1 MLMRRGHRLHSIAGG
16 ENGLDMAQLRRLE
29 TIRQGEADEEVEQ
42 DLWEA
47 VQKNNV
53 ETIHRFRDKADV
65 LSRDLPFLQAV
76 ISEAIGLANKEMVT
90 AVVDLFACNN
100 QQAYQ
105 VGEFAIVVATAA
117 CDTQLV
123 VAILDLWLANRAYQ
137 VYSPLDVVALSVQA
151 SATPS
156 RFAYKSVR
164 NTAWLAETAIY
175 VATVDKL
182 SDILKAILDWV
193 KENREHVGQIK
204 KINADCIL
212 HASLTDDKDQVR
224 ILYSAGFRLQADN
237 TRRVNKDY
245 LKKIKLFQARAS
257 PVYCAVSFE
266 QSQNVE
272 MDDPMKKCLEYA
284 LHAKQYANKIQDF
297 NSEYNDIAAKSEN
310 FAIKL
315 LDKCTTK
322 HEIQT
327 LLQTKS
333 YRGHHDANFNIAILD
348 GHKELVAHE
357 KFQQL
362 LHKKWGQRDRVH
374 YGDEIRYNIFWSEM
388 SKIQKLVH
396 FFKQMVL
403 FFLLPLAFI
412 VSMIIPKIEKVPI
425 FHSLIIQTHIP
436 VNRFIY
442 YEMSKFFFVLII
454 FLTLIDGEEVAWYD
468 LFAVLWIF
476 SYILEDFRTIY
487 RLYDQGGAE
496 NRSKTVRR
504 WLTFRNIYIL
514 ATNLIFL
521 VSLILRYLAYSNDEC
536 RDDCPYEGNKMA
548 FIGACLWA
556 IGALLT
562 FLRNVQTGLM
572 WRQTGPIIISMTYMI
587 IDVMVFLFIFVV
599 VYISFTLSAVY
610 IYSVYDD
617 NRTQFFNTHKS
628 AFKLFWWTL
637 IRTGNPHFPNIRE
650 FNNTLHYYNSTCIGN
665 VLTEETVEAK
675 IIGNCAIGR
684 DGVVGEFDD
693 DIEEGIP
700 YITGNVLWAVYQ
712 FVVFIVLLS
721 VLRARMVNT
730 YHRIFREADV
740 QWKFFRA
747 SIWWKYLDHNSI
759 LPPPFTLIFLLY
771 SATKKC
777 WRKLD
782 SAKAELRDE
791 DLVQDKKEFHK
802 KYKRLLLTLVQS
814 EENSWGF
821 DRKSF
826 KSFKSMVDC
835 GGD

>member
-1 MLMRRGHRLHSIAGG
+1 MG
-16 ENGLDMAQLRRLE
+16 QWRRLGSVRHGRNE
-29 TIRQGEADEEVEQ
+29 EQIEAE
-42 DLWEA
+42 LWEA
-47 VQKNNV
+47 VQQNDIKIV
-53 ETIHRFRDKADV
+53 QEFSRRSESLV
-65 LSRDLPFLQAV
+65 RDLPFMQA
-76 ISEAIGLANKEMVT
+76 IIGEAIGLGNPEMVT
-90 AVVDLFACNN
+90 SVVDLFANRN
-100 QQAYQ
+100 QNAYQ
-105 VGEFAIVVATAA
+105 VGEFACVVATS
-117 CDTQLV
+117 CGETSLV
-123 VAILDLWLANRAYQ
+123 LAILDLWLANNSYQ
-137 VYSPLDVVALSVQA
+137 IYSPLDLVAISVQA
-151 SATPS
+151 SASPS
-156 RFAYKSVR
+156 RLAYKTVR
-164 NTAWLAETAIY
+164 NTAWLAETAIF

-182 SDILKAILDWV
+182 SEVLRAILEWV
-193 KENREHVGQIK
+193 EENKERVGEIK
-204 KINADCIL
+204 KNNADCIL
-212 HASLTDDKDQVR
+212 HAALEDDKEQVR
-224 ILYSAGFRLQADN
+224 ILYSAGFRLIADT

-284 LHAKQYANKIQDF
+284 LQAKQYANKIQDF
-297 NSEYNDIAAKSEN
+297 NREYNAVAAKSED

-348 GHKELVAHE
+348 GHKEIVAHE

-374 YGDEIRYNIFWSEM
+374 YGDDIRYNIFYSEM
-388 SKIQKLVH
+388 SKLQKLIH

-403 FFLLPLAFI
+403 FFILPITFFI
-412 VSMIIPKIEKVPI
+412 STIIPTLEQVPL
-425 FHSLIIQTHIP
+425 FHSLHIQTHIP

-442 YEMSKFFFVLII
+442 YELSKFFFVFII
-454 FLTLIDGEEVAWYD
+454 FLTLIDREEVAWYD
-468 LFAVLWIF
+468 SLAVLWIF
-476 SYILEDFRTIY
+476 SYILEDLRTIY
-487 RLYDQGGAE
+487 RLYDQGGSE
-496 NRSKTVRR
+496 NKSKTVRR
-504 WLTFRNIYIL
+504 WLTFKNIYIL
-514 ATNLIFL
+514 TNNLIF
-521 VSLILRYLAYSNDEC
+521 VVALILRYIAYSNNEC
-536 RDDCPYEGNKMA
+536 RDGCPYEGNKTA
-548 FIGACLWA
+548 FIGASLWA

-587 IDVMVFLFIFVV
+587 IDVLVFLFIFVI
-599 VYISFTLSAVY
+599 VYISFSLCIVY
-610 IYSVYDD
+610 IYDVYDD

-650 FNNTLHYYNSTCIGN
+650 FNATLRQYNSSCIGQH
-665 VLTEETVEAK
+665 LEGESEAVEAK
-675 IIGNCAIGR
+675 VIGQCAIGR

-700 YITGNVLWAVYQ
+700 YVTGNILWAVYQ

-730 YHRIFREADV
+730 YHRIFRDADV

-759 LPPPFTLIFLLY
+759 LPPPFTVIFLIY
-771 SATKKC
+771 SASKKC

-782 SAKAELRDE
+782 SAKAVLAEE
-791 DLVQDKKEFHK
+791 DLFQDRKEFNK
-802 KYKRLLLTLVQS
+802 RYKRLLLTLVQS

-821 DRKSF
+821 ETKNF
-826 KSFKSMVDC
+826 KSFKSIADC

>member
-1 MLMRRGHRLHSIAGG
+1 MSTTLYL
-16 ENGLDMAQLRRLE
+16 
-29 TIRQGEADEEVEQ
+29 
-42 DLWEA
+42 
-47 VQKNNV
+47 
-53 ETIHRFRDKADV
+53 
-65 LSRDLPFLQAV
+65 FL
-76 ISEAIGLANKEMVT
+76 
-90 AVVDLFACNN
+90 F
-100 QQAYQ
+100 
-105 VGEFAIVVATAA
+105 
-117 CDTQLV
+117 
-123 VAILDLWLANRAYQ
+123 
-137 VYSPLDVVALSVQA
+137 
-151 SATPS
+151 
-156 RFAYKSVR
+156 
-164 NTAWLAETAIY
+164 
-175 VATVDKL
+175 
-182 SDILKAILDWV
+182 
-193 KENREHVGQIK
+193 
-204 KINADCIL
+204 
-212 HASLTDDKDQVR
+212 QVR
-224 ILYSAGFRLQADN
+224 ILYSNGFRLEADN

-257 PVYCAVSFE
+257 PVYCAVAFE

-272 MDDPMKKCLEYA
+272 MDDPMKKCLEYS
-284 LHAKQYANKIQDF
+284 LQAKQYANKIQDF
-297 NSEYNDIAAKSEN
+297 NREYNDVAAKSEN

-348 GHKELVAHE
+348 GHKEIVAHE

-388 SKIQKLVH
+388 SKLQKFVH
-396 FFKQMVL
+396 FFKQMAL

-412 VSMIIPKIEKVPI
+412 LSMICPKLEKVPI

-442 YEMSKFFFVLII
+442 YEMSKIFFVFII

-468 LFAVLWIF
+468 LLAVLWIF

-514 ATNLIFL
+514 ITNLIFL
-521 VSLILRYLAYSNDEC
+521 VALILRYIAYSNNEC
-536 RDDCPYEGNKMA
+536 RKNCPYEGNKTA

-587 IDVMVFLFIFVV
+587 IDVLVFLFIFAI

-610 IYSVYDD
+610 IYDVYDD

-650 FNNTLHYYNSTCIGN
+650 FNNTLHFYNSTCIGHF
-665 VLTEETVEAK
+665 LQEETVEAK
-675 IIGNCAIGR
+675 VIGNCAIGR

-712 FVVFIVLLS
+712 FMVFIVLLS

-771 SATKKC
+771 SASKKC
-777 WRKLD
+777 WRRID
-782 SAKAELRDE
+782 STKAELAEE
-791 DLVQDKKEFHK
+791 DLFQDRKEFNK
-802 KYKRLLLTLVQS
+802 RYKRLLLTLVQN

-821 DRKSF
+821 DKKSF